1 MIKLT
6 DEIIKNY
13 QIRKTKKQKTEFIE
27 LLRAHF
33 PEMRIESGGFFK
45 CRNLVIG
52 DVESAK
58 VVFGAHYDTAAALP
72 IPNLLFPKNPLLFV
86 LCQFLIVVPMIFFML
101 AVGITVLVLT
111 DSLLLY
117 CLAAAAA
124 WFLFSWLLIGGRANR
139 HTMNDNTSGVATLC
153 EAIERM
159 EPERRRDAAFVFFD
173 QEETGLWG
181 SLFFMKTHRAAM
193 SEKLLVNFDCVSDG
207 DQFMIVGNKKARERH
222 GSALRRAFPDMEGKC
237 VRFER
242 SATTLCPSDQ
252 MRFPCSAAAI
262 ALKKKKFLGLYL
274 DRIHTKRDTVF
285 QEENISYFAESIC
298 RLCDIME
305 EEEEEYEKGNRLG
318 DN

>member
-6 DEIIKNY
+6 NEIIKNY

-33 PEMRIESGGFFK
+33 PEMRIESGGFLK

-58 VVFGAHYDTAAALP
+58 VVFGVHYDTAGALP

-101 AVGITVLVLT
+101 AVGITV
-111 DSLLLY
+111 
-117 CLAAAAA
+117 
-124 WFLFSWLLIGGRANR
+124 
-139 HTMNDNTSGVATLC
+139 
-153 EAIERM
+153 
-159 EPERRRDAAFVFFD
+159 
-173 QEETGLWG
+173 
-181 SLFFMKTHRAAM
+181 
-193 SEKLLVNFDCVSDG
+193 
-207 DQFMIVGNKKARERH
+207 
-222 GSALRRAFPDMEGKC
+222 
-237 VRFER
+237 
-242 SATTLCPSDQ
+242 
-252 MRFPCSAAAI
+252 
-262 ALKKKKFLGLYL
+262 
-274 DRIHTKRDTVF
+274 F

>member
-1 MIKLT
+1 MAERTEDMIKLT
-6 DEIIKNY
+6 NEIIKNY

-33 PEMRIESGGFFK
+33 PEMRIESGGFLK

-101 AVGITVLVLT
+101 AVGITV
-111 DSLLLY
+111 
-117 CLAAAAA
+117 
-124 WFLFSWLLIGGRANR
+124 
-139 HTMNDNTSGVATLC
+139 
-153 EAIERM
+153 
-159 EPERRRDAAFVFFD
+159 
-173 QEETGLWG
+173 
-181 SLFFMKTHRAAM
+181 
-193 SEKLLVNFDCVSDG
+193 
-207 DQFMIVGNKKARERH
+207 
-222 GSALRRAFPDMEGKC
+222 
-237 VRFER
+237 
-242 SATTLCPSDQ
+242 
-252 MRFPCSAAAI
+252 
-262 ALKKKKFLGLYL
+262 
-274 DRIHTKRDTVF
+274 F